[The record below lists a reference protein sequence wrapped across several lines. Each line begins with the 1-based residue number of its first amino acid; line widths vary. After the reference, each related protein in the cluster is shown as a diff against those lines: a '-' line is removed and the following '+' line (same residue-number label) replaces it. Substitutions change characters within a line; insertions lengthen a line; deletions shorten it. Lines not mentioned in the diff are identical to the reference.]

1 VLLEHTT
8 RSLTAD
14 GTLAALET
22 LILPAV
28 RSVSSDVR
36 ELGISCL
43 GRYALLGQSAAEHHR
58 LLLVAAASNSAERWS
73 VRGKALE
80 VSLLLYKLVQTTS
93 LCAVCML
100 NTPVMATC
108 SVLVHVMRCRQG
120 LMFALSH
127 SKVA

>member
-80 VSLLLYKLVQTTS
+80 VSLLLTKWYTILH
-93 LCAVCML
+93 CML
-100 NTPVMATC
+100 CVCSNTPVMATC
-108 SVLVHVMRCRQG
+108 GVLVHAMRCQASVC
-120 LMFALSH
+120 ALSH
-127 SKVA
+127 SDGA